1 MPFCT
6 QCGSGVSG
14 ERCTNCGAENPHFRD
29 PNAETE
35 IAPALESDVP
45 VQNER
50 PRPWPL
56 MESSLALALPRLRKY
71 PLWFVILAAIDM
83 LAMAYML
90 PMNAALAKAP
100 TSPAA
105 IGHFY
110 EQLALPLLLTLVVS
124 FVIRLLSLGEAARAR
139 MPEFRWTPRI
149 IGALVGW
156 LILAFLGLSFAL
168 ALSMFLAL
176 IPAGIVAGFSRVAAA
191 TTSASLTPA
200 IILATAFAIVVV
212 MVPMMMWLG
221 TKIALLEPSFV
232 LGERSNPIG
241 ASWKL
246 TDGYF
251 WETLGFYLLYVLVA
265 LGILVICLGIGKL
278 FASLSPILV
287 LVGDLMQFF
296 GAMWLQFAVAEG
308 MFAWALMLREAKA
321 SGRQG

>member
-29 PNAETE
+29 PNAEPE
-35 IAPALESDVP
+35 IAPALVSVEP
-45 VQNER
+45 VQSER
-50 PRPWPL
+50 ARPWPL
-56 MESSLALALPRLRKY
+56 MERSLALAWPRLRKY

-83 LAMAYML
+83 LALAYML

-110 EQLALPLLLTLVVS
+110 ERLALPLLLTLVVS

-139 MPEFRWTPRI
+139 MPEFRWTPRSI
-149 IGALVGW
+149 AALIGW
-156 LILAFLGLSFAL
+156 LILAFLGVSFAAGIVSML
-168 ALSMFLAL
+168 GLIPSIAMTLSQHGGAPTPATVNPAVIGFAVLSMF
-176 IPAGIVAGFSRVAAA
+176 A
-191 TTSASLTPA
+191 T
-200 IILATAFAIVVV
+200 

-221 TKIALLEPSFV
+221 TKVALLEPSFV

-287 LVGDLMQFF
+287 LVGDLMQFV
-296 GAMWLQFAVAEG
+296 GAMWLQFAAAEG
-308 MFAWALMLREAKA
+308 MFAWTLMLRESKVP
-321 SGRQG
+321 GRQG